1 MKQLS
6 YQEVVTALR
15 KDVGT
20 RWFGPKQAGREELRN
35 ALRDNLGLD
44 EARADEMLQA
54 MIDDGSLRYVQDR
67 LVVGDDAPAQA
78 REDPMD
84 DVVAAPVLPG
94 GVVGTYPTGT
104 TTPVVPAIA
113 PGETYD
119 GYWEL
124 TSGDEDADTFGRK
137 GQVQPS

>member
-1 MKQLS
+1 MKQMS
-6 YQEVVTALR
+6 YQEVVAAIR
-15 KDVGT
+15 KDIGT

-44 EARADEMLQA
+44 EVRADEILQA
-54 MIDDGSLRYVQDR
+54 MIEDGTLHYVQDR
-67 LVVGDDAPAQA
+67 LAVGEHAPAETRDAPI
-78 REDPMD
+78 D

-94 GVVGTYPTGT
+94 GVVGTFPTGT
-104 TTPVVPAIA
+104 TTPVVPAVA
-113 PGETYD
+113 YEGTYD

-124 TSGDEDADTFGRK
+124 RTGDEDADTFGRK